1 MMAAARTRQLD
12 ALAERYL
19 DLCQDQLSALSAD
32 PAIAEMLARL
42 IRETMAAQA
51 AHATREA
58 HAARE
63 AQTARAGRDGDG
75 RAGNSNRDTA
85 VPGAGPAAA
94 GAASGARE
102 HDLDE
107 LARRIDELQK
117 QLDALE
123 GGSQPGG

>member
-1 MMAAARTRQLD
+1 MMAAAGLRQLD

-42 IRETMAAQA
+42 IRETMAAQSAQGSWANRA
-51 AHATREA
+51 AP
-58 HAARE
+58 
-63 AQTARAGRDGDG
+63 AGRDSDG
-75 RAGNSNRDTA
+75 RAGYSDRDTA
-85 VPGAGPAAA
+85 APGDGAAAA
-94 GAASGARE
+94 GVASGARQ

-107 LARRIDELQK
+107 LARRIDELQE

-123 GGSQPGG
+123 SGGQPGG